1 MKYGRWNACLA
12 ASALLSGAVAI
23 PIAAHAQSETRH
35 DIHIAPGTLTRALQA
50 LSKQTG
56 IAVGGTEPALSRLR
70 TTGVDGRMTVAD
82 ALRRLLNGTGYQ
94 AQRVSAN
101 VYRIERQPARAAA
114 PATTANPL
122 PKAAPK
128 PIVVSASKS
137 GTDLSDYPGAVQIVS
152 ANDLSTSAGPPLLEN
167 LLAAFPQTAG
177 TALGAGRDKIF
188 VRGIADSS
196 FNGPTQS
203 TVSLYLGEQRLIYS
217 APNPG
222 LGLYDMDK
230 IELIEGPQG
239 TLYGAGALGGVIRL
253 SPKAP
258 DPSTWQGRIWSGAA
272 ITLHGEPGVDGAGMI
287 NAPLSD
293 NTAVRLVAYG
303 GREGG
308 YVDDSERGL
317 TNVNR
322 SRTAGFRAALHS
334 DLPEGW
340 TVSASAFGQRRRTRD
355 GQYIDP
361 RFAGLT
367 RESLIA
373 QPFAND
379 LIGGNLTLL
388 GHLGPMRLVSATG
401 IVDNDLDTR
410 FDSSVLAGEGLRQA
424 YDEARR
430 IRLITHETRLS
441 SPGSGALSWVA
452 GVSFLSNRDDYTQ
465 LVTSLSGD
473 SPPPFADIRY
483 RIREY
488 ALFGEGTLRP
498 APRWSL
504 TLGGR
509 LVATESHSVRLFGAN
524 VAEDSDNPPLRFLP
538 MAAIGWHPEPG
549 TLVYARYQHGYRT
562 GGVTVERADDGT
574 PIPTQF
580 RADKM
585 QSAELGMR
593 TRLSEPFDANLSLAA
608 FYVRWRRIQGDLVQ
622 AEGFPI
628 TRNLGNG
635 RIFGLT
641 ASARVRFDPVWH
653 VEIAAFLNHNRID
666 RLTPSQTINR
676 RTLPNVADFG
686 AHASLDADVPLPSG
700 QSLNLSASLR
710 YVGTSYLDIDPTSQV
725 RQGDYIDTALS
736 ASMTVGAWTL
746 SFALDNVLDTRGNR
760 FAFGNPFAV
769 RLAPQATPLRPRT
782 LRLSASMGF

>member
-12 ASALLSGAVAI
+12 AAAMLPAAVMPVTAQ
-23 PIAAHAQSETRH
+23 AQSETGH
-35 DIHIAPGTLTRALQA
+35 DLRIAPGPLTIALQA

-56 IAVGGTEPALSRLR
+56 IAVGGTDPALSRLR
-70 TTGVDGRMTVAD
+70 TAGANGHMTVAD
-82 ALRRLLNGTGYQ
+82 ALRRLLLGTGYR
-94 AQRVSAN
+94 ARRISTN
-101 VYRIERQPARAAA
+101 VYRIERTPVRAAPTRTERPLHTVA
-114 PATTANPL
+114 PE
-122 PKAAPK
+122 

-137 GTDLSDYPGAVQIVS
+137 DTDLSDYLGAVQIIS
-152 ANDLSTSAGPPLLEN
+152 ANELGGAAIPPLLEN
-167 LLAAFPQTAG
+167 VLAAFPQTAG

-203 TVSLYLGEQRLIYS
+203 TISLYLGEQRLIYS
-217 APNPG
+217 APNPA

-230 IELIEGPQG
+230 AELIEGPQG

-253 SPKAP
+253 SPKEP
-258 DPSTWQGRIWSGAA
+258 DPSAWQGRIWSSAA
-272 ITLHGEPGVDGAGMI
+272 ITQHGDPSFEGAGMI

-293 NTAVRLVAYG
+293 RTAMRLLAYG

-308 YVDDSERGL
+308 YVDDRERAF
-317 TNVNR
+317 TDVNR
-322 SRTAGFRAALHS
+322 SRTSGFRVILRS
-334 DLPEGW
+334 DLPENW

-361 RFAGLT
+361 TYAGIT

-379 LIGGNLTLL
+379 LIGGNLTFH
-388 GHLGPMRLVSATG
+388 GHLGALRLVSTTG
-401 IVDNDLDTR
+401 VIDNNLDTR
-410 FDSSVLAGEGLRQA
+410 FDSSILAGEGAVQA

-441 SPGSGALSWVA
+441 SPGNGDAFSWVA
-452 GVSFLSNRDDYTQ
+452 GISFLSNRDDYTQ
-465 LVTSLSGD
+465 LVTSLNGD

-498 APRWSL
+498 ARQWSM

-509 LVATESHSVRLFGAN
+509 LVATESHSVRLFGDN
-524 VAEDSDNPPLRFLP
+524 MAEDSDNPPLRFLP
-538 MAAIGWHPEPG
+538 MAALGWRPETH
-549 TLVYARYQHGYRT
+549 TLFYARYQHGYRT
-562 GGVTVERADDGT
+562 GGVTVERAEDGT

-593 TRLSEPFDANLSLAA
+593 TRLSGPFDADLSLAA
-608 FYVRWRRIQGDLVQ
+608 FYVRWTRIQGDLVQ

-653 VEIAAFLNHNRID
+653 AKLAAFFNHNRID

-686 AHASLDADVPLPSG
+686 ANASLGADVPLPSG
-700 QSLNLSASLR
+700 RSLNLAASLR

-725 RQGDYIDTALS
+725 RQGDYVDTALS
-736 ASMTVGAWTL
+736 ASMTAGAWDL
-746 SFALDNVLDTRGNR
+746 SLALDNVLDTRGNR

>member
-12 ASALLSGAVAI
+12 ASALLSGAIAI

-70 TTGVDGRMTVAD
+70 TEGVDGRMTVPE
-82 ALRRLLNGTGYQ
+82 ALHRLLNGTGYR
-94 AQRVSAN
+94 ARRASAN
-101 VYRIERQPARAAA
+101 VYRIERKPVRAA
-114 PATTANPL
+114 PANAEELL
-122 PKAAPK
+122 PTIAPE

-137 GTDLSDYPGAVQIVS
+137 DTDLSVYPGAVQIISTFDLESS
-152 ANDLSTSAGPPLLEN
+152 AAPPLLEN

-177 TALGAGRDKIF
+177 TALGTGRDKIF

-203 TVSLYLGEQRLIYS
+203 TISLYLGEQRLIYS
-217 APNPG
+217 APNPA

-388 GHLGPMRLVSATG
+388 GHLGPLRLVSTTG

-430 IRLITHETRLS
+430 IR
-441 SPGSGALSWVA
+441 
-452 GVSFLSNRDDYTQ
+452 
-465 LVTSLSGD
+465 
-473 SPPPFADIRY
+473 ADN
-483 RIREY
+483 
-488 ALFGEGTLRP
+488 A
-498 APRWSL
+498 
-504 TLGGR
+504 
-509 LVATESHSVRLFGAN
+509 
-524 VAEDSDNPPLRFLP
+524 
-538 MAAIGWHPEPG
+538 
-549 TLVYARYQHGYRT
+549 
-562 GGVTVERADDGT
+562 
-574 PIPTQF
+574 
-580 RADKM
+580 
-585 QSAELGMR
+585 
-593 TRLSEPFDANLSLAA
+593 
-608 FYVRWRRIQGDLVQ
+608 
-622 AEGFPI
+622 
-628 TRNLGNG
+628 
-635 RIFGLT
+635 
-641 ASARVRFDPVWH
+641 
-653 VEIAAFLNHNRID
+653 
-666 RLTPSQTINR
+666 
-676 RTLPNVADFG
+676 
-686 AHASLDADVPLPSG
+686 
-700 QSLNLSASLR
+700 
-710 YVGTSYLDIDPTSQV
+710 
-725 RQGDYIDTALS
+725 
-736 ASMTVGAWTL
+736 
-746 SFALDNVLDTRGNR
+746 
-760 FAFGNPFAV
+760 
-769 RLAPQATPLRPRT
+769 
-782 LRLSASMGF
+782 